1 MESLALAVTIILFGL
16 LFISLVGPVIA
27 IAFRKKKLHR
37 YWVIGFLVLLGAL
50 TILAWQGSAILG
62 SIPLVALALT
72 AAISF
77 WPNKNIT

>member
-16 LFISLVGPVIA
+16 LFISLVGPVLA
-27 IAFRKKKLHR
+27 VAFRKKKISK

-62 SIPLVALALT
+62 AIPLVALALT
-72 AAISF
+72 ATIAF
-77 WPNKNIT
+77 WPKSNK